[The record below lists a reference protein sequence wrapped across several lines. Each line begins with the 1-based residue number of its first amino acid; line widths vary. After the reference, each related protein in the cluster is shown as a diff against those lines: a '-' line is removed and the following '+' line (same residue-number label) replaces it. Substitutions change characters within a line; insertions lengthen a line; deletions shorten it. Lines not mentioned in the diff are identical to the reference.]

1 MTTTI
6 PWQGDTL
13 VLGDLGVLVNDGE
26 VVGTSYD
33 ILQGLVSRSTLLDDT
48 PTRGSLDFKDNGT
61 FSYVNTDITAD
72 LDSFTYIVSNGA
84 LESDPVNVRIK
95 IIDPTV
101 PLAQQDIITFTP
113 GEPVRIAP
121 DTLLANDSDPGGD
134 PLEAI
139 IIGEPQFGE
148 INFTDGG
155 GFEYIPDD
163 EIPFTSDTVFML
175 PQMDSSQ
182 ILALLY

>member
-1 MTTTI
+1 MTSVSTLTQNLSLVISSNRKGGKGEDDIYSFKIDI
-6 PWQGDTL
+6 PPPFGVDDYYTMARGDTL

-121 DTLLANDSDPGGD
+121 DTISK
-134 PLEAI
+134 
-139 IIGEPQFGE
+139 
-148 INFTDGG
+148 
-155 GFEYIPDD
+155 
-163 EIPFTSDTVFML
+163 
-175 PQMDSSQ
+175 
-182 ILALLY
+182 